1 MSNETP
7 SEGCVKWGKSQNVDE
22 ETSTLDLTSVIFLS
36 LTKVNYCYKDGS
48 VIPVSF
54 NKLLRFRGI
63 ISVKGASD
71 IVCSKTAS
79 TANTIREKNL
89 KKKKKLSVI
98 PFGVRRLFTANV
110 GTPDI
115 LYLVLKYFLNPV
127 SFNLF
132 YSSIQLQE
140 SSRIHGGKIR
150 KKKANALSNRRDSIN
165 FMSNKIRCP
174 LQYCKGQ
181 KLNSQSLK
189 ENLPF
194 YKRYYSTVKDKSKL
208 EITAIKR

>member
-1 MSNETP
+1 MSNEIL

-48 VIPVSF
+48 AKPVSF
-54 NKLLRFRGI
+54 NRPLRFRGI

-71 IVCSKTAS
+71 RVCSKTAS
-79 TANTIREKNL
+79 TANTITEKNL
-89 KKKKKLSVI
+89 KTIRDTVWCQKVVYSKRGNPGHEVYRNLIIILSKFLKI
-98 PFGVRRLFTANV
+98 GSL
-110 GTPDI
+110 

-150 KKKANALSNRRDSIN
+150 KKANALSNRRDSIN
-165 FMSNKIRCP
+165 FMLNKIRCP
-174 LQYCKGQ
+174 Y
-181 KLNSQSLK
+181 N
-189 ENLPF
+189 
-194 YKRYYSTVKDKSKL
+194 TVRDKS
-208 EITAIKR
+208 